1 MRTSSCIEVGA
12 ICERCLI
19 MASMTRT
26 RRDEADCAVQVFIVV
41 PIRKALDTDLSICLS
56 GEALGRPFRAVFASS
71 EQGF

>member
-1 MRTSSCIEVGA
+1 
-12 ICERCLI
+12 

-41 PIRKALDTDLSICLS
+41 PIRKALDPDLSICLS